1 MIDINAI
8 INTTIQQE
16 VNKTITSYI
25 DAYFANWQHEHNRQ
39 IETLKEEIAELKQ
52 QRAASPATGEGLAKD
67 VVQDLLEN
75 NPTIKQAVYEIA
87 HDAAEA
93 VMADHLEGYD
103 HDSYDSAA
111 SAVEDANLDSLPDFD
126 HFLTRDDLE
135 NAIRDAIS
143 IDDFITKDDMSDAV
157 RESVRET
164 LENRV
169 SVSLYLS

>member
-1 MIDINAI
+1 MIDINNI
-8 INTTIQQE
+8 VNTAIQQE
-16 VNKTITSYI
+16 INKAITNYV
-25 DAYFANWQHEHNRQ
+25 DAYMADVQQEHRRQ
-39 IETLKEEIAELKQ
+39 IAALREEIEQLKQ
-52 QRAASPATGEGLAKD
+52 QRAVSPATGEGLAKD

-75 NPTIKQAVYEIA
+75 NPAIKQAVYEIA

-103 HDSYDSAA
+103 HDEF
-111 SAVEDANLDSLPDFD
+111 VTE
-126 HFLTRDDLE
+126 DDL
-135 NAIRDAIS
+135 
-143 IDDFITKDDMSDAV
+143 SDAV